1 MTFHPDLHDLR
12 AIHDLVALDL
22 HVKMSISKPWVLLTD
37 SSAGISDEP
46 HEPIRAEA
54 RALSDIRPT
63 ILQNIRPVLSKRKV
77 PSEEGTLDLLPFRR
91 SIEPKRCLNI
101 FSALQTLTVL

>member
-1 MTFHPDLHDLR
+1 
-12 AIHDLVALDL
+12 
-22 HVKMSISKPWVLLTD
+22 MSIPKSWTLLTD

-46 HEPIRAEA
+46 HESILAEG

-63 ILQNIRPVLSKRKV
+63 ILQSIRPVLHKRKI

-91 SIEPKRCLNI
+91 SIETRHHLNI
-101 FSALQTLTVL
+101 FSALQSPTVPQSPQREVF